1 MYLLLLLLYTEMD
14 TYRFQ
19 RPQDNIEHPKRL
31 RRRYLPKEQPNAT
44 YEFTYKCYQCGQPYN
59 LELAGSAEIEC
70 PTCSSRII
78 KKEPSKKPHVLEA
91 L

>member
-1 MYLLLLLLYTEMD
+1 MD
-14 TYRFQ
+14 TYRFR
-19 RPQDNIEHPKRL
+19 RPQDNAEQTKRP
-31 RRRYLPKEQPNAT
+31 RRRYIANEPPVTN

-59 LELAGSAEIEC
+59 VALAGSAEIEC